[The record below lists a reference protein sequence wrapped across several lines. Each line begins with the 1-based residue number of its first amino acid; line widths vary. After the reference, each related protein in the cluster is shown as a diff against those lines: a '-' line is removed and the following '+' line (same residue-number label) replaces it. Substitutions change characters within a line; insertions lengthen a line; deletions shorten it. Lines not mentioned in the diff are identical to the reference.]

1 MALATRRQQRRAGV
15 REAARDEILQ
25 AAWDLARKRG
35 PAALT
40 LRDLAKA
47 VDMRA
52 PSLYSYFPSKHAI
65 YDAMFAEGNRRLWQ
79 HVQQEPVGSDPRQ
92 RIKVWMRAF
101 VRFCSADP
109 ALYQLL
115 FQRSIPGFEP
125 SPESME
131 LAYRAADW
139 GRAALADAG
148 VHDPAGGYLFTAII
162 SGLVGQ
168 QTANDP
174 GGDQWIRLCDDAV
187 QMFFDYFDHRQGG
200 SSHDPSD

>member
-1 MALATRRQQRRAGV
+1 MALAIARKQRRDGV
-15 REAARDEILQ
+15 RETTRDEILQ
-25 AAWDLARKRG
+25 AAWKLAREKG

-40 LRDLAKA
+40 LRDLATA

-79 HVQQEPVGSDPRQ
+79 HIQRQPVESDPRA
-92 RIKVWMRAF
+92 RIKGWMRAF
-101 VRFCSADP
+101 VRYCCDDP
-109 ALYQLL
+109 ALYQVL

-125 SPESME
+125 SRDSME
-131 LAYRAADW
+131 LANHSLEW

-148 VHDPAGGYLFTAII
+148 VHDPAGSDMLTAVI
-162 SGLVGQ
+162 SGLIGQ

-174 GGDQWIRLCDDAV
+174 GGERWIRLCDDAV
-187 QMFFDYFDHRQGG
+187 QMFFDYFDHREGG
-200 SSHDPSD
+200 KR

>member
-1 MALATRRQQRRAGV
+1 MALAIRRKQRRAGV
-15 REAARDEILQ
+15 REAAREEILQ
-25 AAWDLARKRG
+25 AAWELARQRG

-40 LRDLAKA
+40 LRDLARA
-47 VDMRA
+47 VDMQA

-65 YDAMFAEGNRRLWQ
+65 YDAMFADGNRRLWQ
-79 HVQQEPVGSDPRQ
+79 HVQQEPVESDPRQ

-139 GRAALADAG
+139 GRVALADAG
-148 VHDPAGGYLFTAII
+148 VHDPEGGYLFTAII

-174 GGDQWIRLCDDAV
+174 GGDRWIRLCDDAV

-200 SSHDPSD
+200 SKHDPDD

>member
-1 MALATRRQQRRAGV
+1 MATAIARQQRRAGV
-15 REAARDEILQ
+15 RQVAREEILR
-25 AAWDLARKRG
+25 AAWRLVREKG

-65 YDAMFAEGNRRLWQ
+65 YDAMFADGNRRIWLHLQQQPVESNPRDRLKLWL
-79 HVQQEPVGSDPRQ
+79 
-92 RIKVWMRAF
+92 RAF
-101 VRFCSADP
+101 VRFCCADP

-125 SPESME
+125 SRESME
-131 LAYRAADW
+131 LANQFLEW

-148 VHDPAGGYLFTAII
+148 LRELAASDLITAIT
-162 SGLVGQ
+162 SGLISQ
-168 QTANDP
+168 QTANEP
-174 GGDQWIRLCDDAV
+174 GGDRWIRLCDDAF
-187 QMFFDYFDHRQGG
+187 QMFFDYFDNPRREQR
-200 SSHDPSD
+200 

>member
-1 MALATRRQQRRAGV
+1 MALAIARKQRRAGV
-15 REAARDEILQ
+15 REATREEILR
-25 AAWDLARKRG
+25 AAWTLARKRG

-52 PSLYSYFPSKHAI
+52 PSLYSYFASKHAI
-65 YDAMFAEGNRRLWQ
+65 YDAMFADGNRRVWQ
-79 HVQQEPVGSDPRQ
+79 YVQQPPLESDPRQ
-92 RIKVWMRAF
+92 RIKGWMRAF

-125 SPESME
+125 SRESME
-131 LAYRAADW
+131 LANHALEW

-148 VHDPAGGYLFTAII
+148 VHDPAGSDMLTAIV
-162 SGLVGQ
+162 SGLIGQ

-174 GGDQWIRLCDDAV
+174 GGDRWIRLCDDAV

-200 SSHDPSD
+200 SKHDPDD

>member
-1 MALATRRQQRRAGV
+1 MALAVARKQRRARV
-15 REAARDEILQ
+15 TEATRDEILQ
-25 AAWDLARKRG
+25 AAWKLARERG

-52 PSLYSYFPSKHAI
+52 PSIYSYFPSKHAI
-65 YDAMFAEGNRRLWQ
+65 YDAMFADGNRRVWQ
-79 HVQQEPVGSDPRQ
+79 YVQQQPTPSDPRE
-92 RIKVWMRAF
+92 RIKAWLRAF
-101 VRFCSADP
+101 VRFCCDDP

-125 SPESME
+125 SRGSME
-131 LAYRAADW
+131 LANQSLQW

-148 VHDPAGGYLFTAII
+148 VHDAAASDLVTAVV
-162 SGLVGQ
+162 SGLIGQ

-174 GGDQWIRLCDDAV
+174 GGDRWIRLCDDAL

-200 SSHDPSD
+200 NRHEADD